1 MNKASRRERLED
13 LKNETRTII
22 FYEAP
27 HKLKR
32 TLDDFYKTFGG
43 ERKIVLS
50 REITKIFEEHLRFTI
65 EEAVKYYEDL
75 NIKGEF
81 VIILEGAKKEKEIIE
96 GTIEELME
104 TYINQGL
111 NEKEAMKKVAK
122 EKGISKSMVY
132 AQVKKK

>member
-1 MNKASRRERLED
+1 MNKSSRRERLEE
-13 LKNETRTII
+13 LKKETRTIL

-43 ERKIVLS
+43 ERKIVLA

-65 EEAVKYYEDL
+65 EEAVEYYKDI

-81 VIILEGAKKEKEIIE
+81 VIVLEGAKQEKEIVSE
-96 GTIEELME
+96 SIEELME
-104 TYINQGL
+104 LYLSEGL
-111 NEKEAMKKVAK
+111 NEKDAMKKVAK
-122 EKGISKSMVY
+122 EKGITKSMVY
-132 AQVKKK
+132 AKIKKK

>member
-1 MNKASRRERLED
+1 MNKASRRERLEE

-32 TLDDFYKTFGG
+32 TLDDFYKFFGG

-65 EEAVKYYEDL
+65 EEAVKYYEDI

-81 VIILEGAKKEKEIIE
+81 VIVLEGAKKQEVVVTES
-96 GTIEELME
+96 IEELMQMYLE
-104 TYINQGL
+104 EGL
-111 NEKEAMKKVAK
+111 NEKDAMKKVAK
-122 EKGISKSMVY
+122 EKGITKSMVY
-132 AQVKKK
+132 AKIKKK